1 MAPNSKEITVPEGY
15 PFAGSR
21 LEQLI
26 DTESLAKRVSELG
39 KNISEKYKGK
49 IPIIIGV
56 LNGSFIFM
64 SDLVR
69 QLSIDFE
76 VDFLKISSYGS
87 SKTSSGTVRLLK
99 DISANIT
106 GRDVLVVEDIVD
118 TGLSLEFLKHR
129 LEEAQP
135 TSLAFASCLLKPD
148 VCKVSFPIDFVG
160 FEIPDR
166 FVVGYGLDIDQK
178 FRVLP
183 AIYAFKEGELDDK

>member
-178 FRVLP
+178 FRGLP